1 MELLVHWYMVRL
13 AQVKFKALELIYELK
28 LIQVYKAD
36 GTIGYLVHSSLG
48 SGKET

>member
-13 AQVKFKALELIYELK
+13 AQVKFKALELMYELK

-36 GTIGYLVHSSLG
+36 GTIGSLVDSFLG
-48 SGKET
+48 SGEES